1 VIYTTT
7 VPNASIAWYP
17 AWTEV
22 AIPSIVIPPGTEFHV
37 VGSADGTGELAFLM
51 DNGTCGKLRSSL
63 DFGGWY
69 LNADVFGPP
78 DDPNWAMFADLC
90 KDEFAQCVNI
100 ADYGPEYYI
109 YSMPHSGG
117 NGRVAGYQMIEPMG
131 IGCRLEKVRV
141 LTDNPIYYGY
151 PVGYQYDAQLEIRSD
166 NAGVPDAQLT
176 TPLLIPAGTMAEWP
190 AYNEWDVSALNI
202 LFDQPIW
209 VGIRSLS
216 PTPYSGPDFF
226 LIGDDGVTTPY
237 KGVGQKFDGSFVF
250 YAINFIINANVC
262 CIPPEEIA
270 CSPTGDDWVTAGHD
284 FRRTSHSMSPTGDTK
299 CKQALAW
306 MANDP
311 AGNNYTRPVIYD
323 GVLLVAFANK
333 LRAYDIN
340 SPTGT
345 VLWTKTGLPYI
356 GTNPNNSV
364 TVKDGYVYFGGGS
377 NRGMTKADVYTGAI
391 IWSRNLTSNAL
402 TGNTQ
407 NTSSVILDCGG
418 TEVIFFGTNAGAVYA
433 LQTVDGANY
442 AGWLTNPVMIN
453 GDMWSTLS
461 SNGVDVLYVGTDGIF
476 EDGEGTLYALDAC
489 TGDPL
494 WTLGYP
500 DLFGTTLSAQDPPGE
515 ILQGPIA
522 VDVDGA
528 MYFTTAFNN
537 YALSTNPTGAYYKV
551 SADGDIVWGKGY
563 RFARYTGPVIDVAYV
578 TITALRGWSSD
589 PYTSIGAKKS
599 SGDVWWESTDGFDA
613 VNWVEGAMSCEPGAP
628 DKLYMGNMA
637 SGFVCIGAEDGVVQF
652 EYSYTGGTGS
662 GVRGAG
668 TAIDASHVVFTNR
681 KGDVYVMT
689 TTAKADRPRLRILKF
704 DELASVPFFSPPSFA
719 VTFEDVFMNNG
730 CANLTGTITADE
742 NPPAAYAWTVDPERI
757 VRMQKAARNLV
768 DFTYED
774 MASKMVKGQKIN
786 NSDAAF
792 DESAYSKD
800 SYSNMAAYGPPAWL
814 NGIVTDN
821 FDLGPDETFDVV
833 YDVNGPLVSRG
844 PHFCYVTINSN
855 DQYFLNSTAAPAVQ
869 LGVLGGCLQVD
880 DAIAFGPG
888 EANLAPVFNT
898 GELGNQNGSQVWTF
912 DGENNR
918 YWQGGLFFAV
928 DQYRLAW
935 TTDSWHGADPADFH
949 NSLLPDPNCF
959 DQCEPFVTPE
969 KIILAYMSHDGGV
982 SYDAVEGYAAASAY
996 VDSVIDFDCY
1006 GTGWDWGNVTC
1017 PYDNALT
1024 MGFRVEQFAYAA
1036 VDEAGLN
1043 NVVVFRHDVTN
1054 RNAAPITDLYVGAFH
1069 DYDLDAALN
1078 GFDTYRFDAAHSI
1091 SWGSPCVGTYDF
1103 TDGVVYG
1110 DGKLPISPDPM
1121 LGSRTC
1127 DANQTMWEANYV
1139 GLDSLWYWMK
1149 NVPGQTAQLPAVV
1162 AFPCDAGT
1170 VTDDR
1175 DQFAS
1180 FAHTTI
1186 AGNAT
1191 YSFGTFMF
1199 GFAGADVTDDQ
1210 RWFDLAI
1217 LVNKFAGFG
1226 RGDINDDGVI
1236 NLVDVV
1242 ALWNNLHNGGPGPL
1256 FLHLSDVNNDGTV
1269 NDADVLYLA
1278 NFYFCQGAAPVNAW
1292 ALPNICP

>member
-1 VIYTTT
+1 
-7 VPNASIAWYP
+7 
-17 AWTEV
+17 
-22 AIPSIVIPPGTEFHV
+22 
-37 VGSADGTGELAFLM
+37 
-51 DNGTCGKLRSSL
+51 
-63 DFGGWY
+63 
-69 LNADVFGPP
+69 
-78 DDPNWAMFADLC
+78 
-90 KDEFAQCVNI
+90 
-100 ADYGPEYYI
+100 
-109 YSMPHSGG
+109 
-117 NGRVAGYQMIEPMG
+117 
-131 IGCRLEKVRV
+131 
-141 LTDNPIYYGY
+141 
-151 PVGYQYDAQLEIRSD
+151 
-166 NAGVPDAQLT
+166 
-176 TPLLIPAGTMAEWP
+176 
-190 AYNEWDVSALNI
+190 
-202 LFDQPIW
+202 
-209 VGIRSLS
+209 
-216 PTPYSGPDFF
+216 
-226 LIGDDGVTTPY
+226 
-237 KGVGQKFDGSFVF
+237 
-250 YAINFIINANVC
+250 
-262 CIPPEEIA
+262 
-270 CSPTGDDWVTAGHD
+270 
-284 FRRTSHSMSPTGDTK
+284 
-299 CKQALAW
+299 
-306 MANDP
+306 
-311 AGNNYTRPVIYD
+311 
-323 GVLLVAFANK
+323 
-333 LRAYDIN
+333 
-340 SPTGT
+340 
-345 VLWTKTGLPYI
+345 
-356 GTNPNNSV
+356 
-364 TVKDGYVYFGGGS
+364 
-377 NRGMTKADVYTGAI
+377 
-391 IWSRNLTSNAL
+391 
-402 TGNTQ
+402 
-407 NTSSVILDCGG
+407 
-418 TEVIFFGTNAGAVYA
+418 
-433 LQTVDGANY
+433 
-442 AGWLTNPVMIN
+442 
-453 GDMWSTLS
+453 
-461 SNGVDVLYVGTDGIF
+461 
-476 EDGEGTLYALDAC
+476 
-489 TGDPL
+489 
-494 WTLGYP
+494 
-500 DLFGTTLSAQDPPGE
+500 
-515 ILQGPIA
+515 
-522 VDVDGA
+522 
-528 MYFTTAFNN
+528 
-537 YALSTNPTGAYYKV
+537 
-551 SADGDIVWGKGY
+551 
-563 RFARYTGPVIDVAYV
+563 
-578 TITALRGWSSD
+578 
-589 PYTSIGAKKS
+589 
-599 SGDVWWESTDGFDA
+599 
-613 VNWVEGAMSCEPGAP
+613 
-628 DKLYMGNMA
+628 
-637 SGFVCIGAEDGVVQF
+637 
-652 EYSYTGGTGS
+652 
-662 GVRGAG
+662 
-668 TAIDASHVVFTNR
+668 
-681 KGDVYVMT
+681 
-689 TTAKADRPRLRILKF
+689 
-704 DELASVPFFSPPSFA
+704 
-719 VTFEDVFMNNG
+719 
-730 CANLTGTITADE
+730 
-742 NPPAAYAWTVDPERI
+742 
-757 VRMQKAARNLV
+757 
-768 DFTYED
+768 
-774 MASKMVKGQKIN
+774 
-786 NSDAAF
+786 
-792 DESAYSKD
+792 
-800 SYSNMAAYGPPAWL
+800 MAAYGQPAWL
-814 NGIVTDN
+814 NSIVTDN
-821 FDLGPDETFDVV
+821 FDLAPGEAFDVV

-959 DQCEPFVTPE
+959 DQCEPFVTPD

-982 SYDAVEGYAAASAY
+982 TYDAVEGYAAASAY

-1069 DYDLDAALN
+1069 DYDLDASLN

-1139 GLDSLWYWMK
+1139 GLDSLWYWMA

-1199 GFAGADVTDDQ
+1199 GFANADVTDDQ